1 MPKIENC
8 FVKRDIGY
16 WLVSGSN
23 RGPNIPVSTI
33 YLYYIYIIIFNDIY
47 IYNHCYVKDYVKSTC
62 ILHSVGNVF

>member
-23 RGPNIPVSTI
+23 RGPNIAVSTI
-33 YLYYIYIIIFNDIY
+33 YLYYIYI
-47 IYNHCYVKDYVKSTC
+47 YNNNNNEYMRAGKP
-62 ILHSVGNVF
+62 